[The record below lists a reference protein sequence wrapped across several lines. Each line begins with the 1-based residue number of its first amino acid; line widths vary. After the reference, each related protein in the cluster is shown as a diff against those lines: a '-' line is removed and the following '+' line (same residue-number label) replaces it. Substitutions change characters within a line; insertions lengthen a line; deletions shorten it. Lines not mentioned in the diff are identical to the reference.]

1 MAEFIKAIE
10 ENKLEEGILVPVTV
24 SNRSLGLVKSGNRY
38 FAFEDKCTHAGCS
51 LSEGLL
57 EDMEVECPCHG
68 ARFNIESGEVLALPA
83 TLPIKTYP
91 TKVTDGWVMVE
102 V

>member
-10 ENKLEEGILVPVTV
+10 ENKLEEGTIVPVTV
-24 SNRSLGLVKSGNRY
+24 SGLSLGLVKSGNRY
-38 FAFEDKCTHAGCS
+38 FAFEDKCTHAGCA

-57 EDMEVECPCHG
+57 QDLEVECPCHG

-83 TLPIKTYP
+83 TLPIKTYS
-91 TKVTDGWVMVE
+91 TKVAGGWVTVE
-102 V
+102 I

>member
-10 ENKLEEGILVPVTV
+10 EKKLNEEIMVPVTV
-24 SNRSLGLVKSGNRY
+24 LGQSLSLVKKNNRY
-38 FAFEDKCTHAGCS
+38 FAFENKCTHSGCA

-57 EDMEVECPCHG
+57 EDLEVECPCHG

-91 TKVTDGWVMVE
+91 TKVADGWVLVE